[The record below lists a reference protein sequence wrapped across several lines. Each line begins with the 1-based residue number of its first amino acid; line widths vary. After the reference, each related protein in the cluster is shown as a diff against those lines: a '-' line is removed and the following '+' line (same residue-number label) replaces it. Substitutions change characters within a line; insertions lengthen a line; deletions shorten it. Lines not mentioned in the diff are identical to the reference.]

1 LKVLLVLLT
10 MIVVAIGVV
19 GQVERLSRT
28 AEARV
33 EIVAVEFQAGE
44 AYRSIPRGWNVRY
57 RFETGGRSYDGATFR
72 QWSLETIKQAKVCYD
87 PSDPRNQVL
96 VLPTASCP

>member
-10 MIVVAIGVV
+10 VTVATIGVV

-28 AEARV
+28 AEASV
-33 EIVAVEFQAGE
+33 EIVEVEFQAE
-44 AYRSIPRGWNVRY
+44 HAYQSIPQGWNIRY
-57 RFETGGRSYDGATFR
+57 RFETNGRSYAGAPFR
-72 QWSLETIKQAKVCYD
+72 QWSLETIRQAKVCYD

-96 VLPTASCP
+96 VLPRASCP